1 MKSRRERQGRALA
14 LQADEAL
21 LCRKEAETL

>member
-1 MKSRRERQGRALA
+1 VFNL

-21 LCRKEAETL
+21 